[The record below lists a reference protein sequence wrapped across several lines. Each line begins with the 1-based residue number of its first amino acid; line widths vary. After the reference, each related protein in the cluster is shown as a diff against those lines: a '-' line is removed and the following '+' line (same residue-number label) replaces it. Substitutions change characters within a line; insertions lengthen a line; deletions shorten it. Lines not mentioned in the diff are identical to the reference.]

1 VAPPPQPPTPGQ
13 APGDESLPFLLIY
26 PPTGGRRKRVRLP
39 PGTHDIG
46 RKNCDVKLNY
56 EGIADLHASLM
67 AMPDG
72 NIYVQDRGSGLPTL
86 LNGHQISLSPFQPGD
101 NVQIGT
107 VMFGLEPAPGQASA
121 PSAAALSMDTT
132 DGGAGAWVQAALR
145 GDRTSADAPPPPGEA
160 SGPMPV
166 RRISKEE
173 AERAQRAA
181 KHTDNP
187 ETDPHVT
194 AKDWVRQALED
205 SEKRKRGEIVPGES
219 APSFTGNAGPRTV
232 KRKKARRVQ
241 PVTPMTGPERAAAAR
256 FSKLQATM
264 SFLPAY
270 KKRKR
275 RRSLLVVGLLVVIA
289 GGAAGGTVWIRKLQK
304 EARANGAHY
313 YVGAVD
319 KLERE
324 GTAQEALD
332 STSGNY
338 TGVQAAKSDNK
349 RKRRGRSSGRSGG
362 RNSSTGGRGAS
373 KSRAESSSSAPDY
386 AYDDGI
392 VLSEAGTDEVIRA
405 GDRAGPVYGP
415 GGSRRGSI
423 TEGERLRGGYVHVD
437 DPDVIAIGNPG
448 AGAPTLNFG
457 SPNLDGMMYDESDG
471 GGVEVRRMQE
481 LEFELAEDTGP
492 SGRGYVDM
500 RAVENVLHGLNPS
513 TRMCYSRAL
522 ENSPGL
528 QGTMVLILTLGTSG
542 QMTSVSLDITS
553 STLTNTDLK
562 RCIERQIK
570 SRNYP
575 IPDGGSVTF
584 SYPFR
589 FSG

>member
-1 VAPPPQPPTPGQ
+1 MAPPPQPPAPGQ
-13 APGDESLPFLLIY
+13 APGDESLPYLLIY

-39 PGTHDIG
+39 PGTYDIG
-46 RKNCDVKLNY
+46 RKNCDINLNY

-72 NIYVQDRGSGLPTL
+72 NVYVQDRGSGLPTL
-86 LNGHQISLSPFQPGD
+86 LNGHQFSLSPFQPGD

-107 VMFGLEPAPGQASA
+107 VMFGLEPASGQTRA
-121 PSAAALSMDTT
+121 PSANAPTGETT
-132 DGGAGAWVQAALR
+132 DAGAGAWVQAALR
-145 GDRTSADAPPPPGEA
+145 GDRTAADAPTPPGDA
-160 SGPMPV
+160 SPMPV
-166 RRISKEE
+166 RRIGKED
-173 AERAQRAA
+173 AERAQRVANS
-181 KHTDNP
+181 TDNS
-187 ETDPHVT
+187 ETDPHVS

-205 SEKRKRGEIVPGES
+205 SERHKRGEIVAGEA
-219 APSFTGNAGPRTV
+219 APSFTGNAGPRTA
-232 KRKKARRVQ
+232 KRKKARRGQ

-256 FSKLQATM
+256 FSKLQGTM
-264 SFLPAY
+264 SFLPTY

-275 RRSLLVVGLLVVIA
+275 RRSLLVVGILIVIA
-289 GGAAGGTVWIRKLQK
+289 GGAAGGTVWIRKLLK
-304 EARANGAHY
+304 EARAGQAHF
-313 YVGAVD
+313 YVGVVD
-319 KLERE
+319 KLERD

-332 STSGNY
+332 PASGSFS
-338 TGVQAAKSDNK
+338 GVQAAKSDNK
-349 RKRRGRSSGRSGG
+349 RRGRSSSRSGG

-373 KSRAESSSSAPDY
+373 KGRAESSSSAPET

-405 GDRAGPVYGP
+405 GERAGPVYGP
-415 GGSRRGSI
+415 GGSRYGGI
-423 TEGERLRGGYVHVD
+423 TEGERLRGSYVHVD
-437 DPDVIAIGNPG
+437 DPDVIAIGNPT
-448 AGAPTLNFG
+448 AGAPTIDFG

-471 GGVEVRRMQE
+471 GGGKVRRMQE

-522 ENSPGL
+522 KNSPGL

-542 QMTSVSLDITS
+542 QMTSVSLDMTS